1 MSYRC
6 YAVIRS
12 NNTMMKTNQKEGC
25 AMIYRRMFGVPAWNV
40 RSSFSELERMRQ
52 QMDNL
57 LGRAQESGL
66 PTLHAGVFPTINL
79 TEDQETYHL
88 RAELPGISA
97 DDLEI
102 QATGNNLSISGER
115 KIAEEKGEVRY
126 HRREREA
133 GKFARAISLPGEID
147 PEGVKASLAH
157 GILSISV
164 PKAEK
169 EKPRQITIN

>member
-1 MSYRC
+1 
-6 YAVIRS
+6 
-12 NNTMMKTNQKEGC
+12 
-25 AMIYRRMFGVPAWNV
+25 MIYRKMFGVPTWNV

-57 LGRAQESGL
+57 FNRVPDTGMPS
-66 PTLHAGVFPTINL
+66 LHAGVFPSINL
-79 TEDQETYHL
+79 TEDQETYHI

-97 DDLEI
+97 EDLDI

-115 KIAEEKGEVRY
+115 KIEAENDSVRY

-133 GKFARAISLPGEID
+133 GKFSRAISLPGDID
-147 PEGVKASLAH
+147 PDGVSASLAD
-157 GILSISV
+157 GVLKVSV

-169 EKPRQITIN
+169 AKPKQITIN